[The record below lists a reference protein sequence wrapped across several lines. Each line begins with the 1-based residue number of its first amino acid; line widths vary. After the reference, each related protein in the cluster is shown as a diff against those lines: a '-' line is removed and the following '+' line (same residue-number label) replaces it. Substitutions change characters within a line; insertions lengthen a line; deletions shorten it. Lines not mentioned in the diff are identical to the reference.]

1 MMETK
6 SLENN
11 WWELRFKDK
20 MPERRSYHTSFVY
33 ENKLYIHGGEDIMS
47 GHLDNMWCIDL
58 SELTE
63 FTAGSSE
70 YTENPEW

>member
-1 MMETK
+1 MKISKFFEFFIH
-6 SLENN
+6 LC
-11 WWELRFKDK
+11 LL
-20 MPERRSYHTSFVY
+20 FVR
-33 ENKLYIHGGEDIMS
+33 LYIHGGEDIMS